1 MDFWQIYDKLNFVIT
16 LIIAEG
22 VLCSRF
28 QRRKYFLPRAALGI
42 LVPVMVS
49 FFWPAVI
56 NVWVAGFKYF
66 AVFLITLCM
75 LVFCFKSDV
84 WSCLYGGIVAY
95 CAQHISYQA
104 TSIITTLSGGSVPR
118 WGELLILCALCAA
131 VYVTLYFIFVR
142 RLKKGE
148 NFIIYN
154 KAQVVISSIVLSITV
169 YISFFGAVYSIKND
183 LPVLLIVIC
192 LFSIFSCVLGIL
204 LEFSLFTMKK
214 GETELAIVKHMLH
227 QAKQQYVETKENI
240 DIINIKCHD
249 LRHQLSTLHGKID
262 EDELSRISEA
272 VNIYDGNFKTGNDAL
287 DVVLTENGL
296 RCREKGVR
304 LTCLMDGAVLN
315 KMKQSDI
322 YSLFGNAIENALES
336 VQGLD
341 NGRKVIS
348 ISEIKRD
355 KLVNIRIENYYD
367 GTIVFEDGLPVTRKD
382 KNYHGFGMKSMKLIA
397 EKYGGQIGASIN
409 GDIFRLDIFLL
420 AA

>member
-1 MDFWQIYDKLNFVIT
+1 MDFWQIYDRLNFVVT

-22 VLCSRF
+22 ILCSRF

-42 LVPVMVS
+42 LLSVLVS
-49 FFWPAVI
+49 FFWPVGVNI
-56 NVWVAGFKYF
+56 WITGFKYF
-66 AVFLITLCM
+66 AVFLITLGM
-75 LVFCFKSDV
+75 LIFCFKSDI

-104 TSIITTLSGGSVPR
+104 TSIITTLSGGVPR

-148 NFIIYN
+148 KFIIYN
-154 KAQVVISSIVLSITV
+154 QAQVVISGIILAITV
-169 YISFFGAVYSIKND
+169 YISFFGAVYSIKNNS
-183 LPVLLIVIC
+183 PVLLIVIC
-192 LFSIFSCVLGIL
+192 LFSIFSCVLGIM
-204 LEFSLFTMKK
+204 LEFSLLTIKK

-227 QAKQQYVETKENI
+227 QAKQQYAETKENI

-249 LRHQLSTLHGKID
+249 LRHQLSTLHGKVD
-262 EDELSRISEA
+262 EDELSCISEA

-287 DVVLTENGL
+287 DVVLTEKYL
-296 RCREKGVR
+296 RCRGKGVR
-304 LTCLMDGAVLN
+304 LTCLMDGTVLN

-336 VQGLD
+336 VQELD
-341 NGRKVIS
+341 SGRKVIS

-367 GTIVFEDGLPVTRKD
+367 GTIVFEDGLPVTHKD
-382 KNYHGFGMKSMKLIA
+382 KNYHGFGMLSMKLIA

-420 AA
+420 TA